1 MFRQYKMHV
10 YNIIN
15 QFEHFGRIRKELIRN
30 EAIIHVDFAQNYVAK
45 MGKEVQSV
53 HFGALKNQITLHTG
67 TCTAFSDS
75 NLDIAPFCGVSD
87 SLTFTATRYLPP
99 YTPHVG
105 PLDPVTFKEAT
116 LFTCIRVH

>member
-15 QFEHFGRIRKELIRN
+15 QFEHFGRIRKDLIRN

-53 HFGALKNQITLHTG
+53 HFGVSKNQIPLHTG
-67 TCTAFSDS
+67 ACTAFSGS

-87 SLTFTATRYLPP
+87 SLKHTPSCILGI
-99 YTPHVG
+99 YTSSIEKPQN
-105 PLDPVTFKEAT
+105 EIS
-116 LFTCIRVH
+116 TC